1 MKKVK
6 VSKFNVFHDNRG
18 CFIPTPIEDNWVQSN
33 ISINDNLFTWRGL
46 HFQVEPRR
54 QSKQISVIQGK
65 IIDVVVGL
73 TEDNLGKVEYYE
85 LNQGDS
91 IYVPKGYAHGFLT
104 LQPGTIVNYFV
115 DEIYSPQHEGIIHW
129 SSIPEVKEVV
139 EKYLED
145 NRLIINQKDN
155 EAIDFEEY
163 ANDIRFK

>member
-33 ISINDNLFTWRGL
+33 ISINRHPFTWRGL

-104 LQPGTIVNYFV
+104 LQSGTIVNYFV
-115 DEIYSPQHEGIIHW
+115 DEIYSPQHEKIIHW

-139 EKYLED
+139 EKYLGD

-155 EAIDFEEY
+155 ESIDFEEY
-163 ANDIRFK
+163 ANDFKFK